1 MEEFWKITRDSYWS
15 KDQLRR
21 VGTITGHIL
30 RRSNRSYLRHALLR
44 YLQQDSA
51 TPFAL
56 SHSLRSVLDLA
67 PACWNFCSH
76 ISRWK
81 SIPLYSWISG
91 ICLFPYRTLLLEVK
105 YGIQNRLRT
114 ESFARSTQ
122 FWYLVFLWIIL
133 STKQRQQCRI
143 LSQHEYHLRFIYHVT
158 FYWFSWMYI
167 HWIQSIFFQ
176 DSKVGTFK
184 NGVELEFYWSRFMV
198 TIKLTD
204 KYQLFSPSLQP
215 WYGVPLLFH
224 FKMFQFTFGPP
235 WFLIAFSPRWD
246 WWNPGYFVPGVSC
259 TSHLYPWFLSRSFCT
274 RP

>member
-122 FWYLVFLWIIL
+122 FWYLVFLGIIL

-143 LSQHEYHLRFIYHVT
+143 VTTWISFAFHLSR
-158 FYWFSWMYI
+158 YI
-167 HWIQSIFFQ
+167 LLVFMNVYSLNSINFF
-176 DSKVGTFK
+176 
-184 NGVELEFYWSRFMV
+184 SRF
-198 TIKLTD
+198 
-204 KYQLFSPSLQP
+204 
-215 WYGVPLLFH
+215 
-224 FKMFQFTFGPP
+224 
-235 WFLIAFSPRWD
+235 
-246 WWNPGYFVPGVSC
+246 
-259 TSHLYPWFLSRSFCT
+259 
-274 RP
+274 